1 MAKALNKRRKAVN
14 GSKVLVRGVAYKR
27 NVSDTRESP
36 AMDIIRLLEA
46 DGAQV
51 DYHDPHVPD
60 LRADHGPVD
69 IRKRSVELSPEAVAK
84 YDIVVLVTDHSK
96 VDYEIVQQSAQ
107 LIFDSRDA
115 FQGPF
120 ENVVKL

>member
-115 FQGPF
+115 FQGAF

>member
-1 MAKALNKRRKAVN
+1 
-14 GSKVLVRGVAYKR
+14 
-27 NVSDTRESP
+27 
-36 AMDIIRLLEA
+36 MDIIRLLEA

-60 LRADHGPVD
+60 LHADHGPVD
-69 IRKRSVELSPEAVAK
+69 IRERSVELTPEAAAK

-96 VDYEIVQQSAQ
+96 VDYEMVQRSAQ

-115 FQGPF
+115 FQGA
-120 ENVVKL
+120 V